1 MAGHSQIINGTR
13 VFIDYPDAYGEAVV
27 KNRTWRWDFHEWCGP
42 CWLRKDGEPLKN
54 QWPPKAVWRA
64 FDKWLKKRK

>member
-42 CWLRKDGEPLKN
+42 CWLRKDGEPL
-54 QWPPKAVWRA
+54 
-64 FDKWLKKRK
+64 